1 MTIKILLPLL
11 SGLIFF
17 AGCGN
22 DVRPDGYVSQPSVL
36 LTKYNISHMRLHVNS
51 SENAVITF
59 SNSAFTYDSG
69 SVHYE
74 GSWSSTELPTI
85 IGNNEQMT
93 IVNTI
98 DYTTT
103 EGYSFTT
110 NFFSTGFELEIG
122 DTFILSGD
130 QLLSGSVTQIE
141 LNNF

>member
-1 MTIKILLPLL
+1 MKIKILIPLL
-11 SGLIFF
+11 IGVMFLT
-17 AGCGN
+17 GCGN

-51 SENAVITF
+51 SENAVISF
-59 SNSAFTYDSG
+59 SSSAFTYDSG

-74 GSWSSTELPTI
+74 GSWSSTESPTI
-85 IGNNEQMT
+85 IGNGEEMG
-93 IVNTI
+93 IVNAI
-98 DYTTT
+98 NYTTT

-110 NFFSTGFELEIG
+110 NFFSTGFELDVG

-130 QLLSGSVTQIE
+130 HLLSGTVAQIE